1 MSRADRRPR
10 QSGGRRTGRA
20 CELAVR
26 RGLELDH
33 LRVDGARQCT
43 KYNLKSYVRECFTL
57 LIACDLHRTLE
68 AHLMSSLDR
77 AKQFLQNK
85 SRTLALTVVPFA
97 ALVALAAPS
106 KASVLTFAPGTPT
119 LTQTAP
125 SGSLATSNLSA
136 VALDVLNGVSGV
148 AGSGNGTLTNG
159 ISGSWTLSFDMAGSA
174 NGGII
179 TAPIPVDWLF
189 NFTSNV
195 GAVLP
200 WSLTLKLNGSP
211 VTLTPSPDPVS
222 GTIPGFGSQISG
234 TALIPVVEGPI
245 NSYDLL
251 LQINSG
257 FPTVGTFTLGIPAG
271 STLDINPVSSTPEPS
286 AFFLAAPGLALLL
299 LKSRRRQ
306 IRA

>member
-1 MSRADRRPR
+1 VDR
-10 QSGGRRTGRA
+10 
-20 CELAVR
+20 
-26 RGLELDH
+26 
-33 LRVDGARQCT
+33 ARQCT
-43 KYNLKSYVRECFTL
+43 KYNLKSYAEKGFTL
-57 LIACDLHRTLE
+57 LIATNLNHTLE
-68 AHLMSSLDR
+68 IHLMSSLDR

-97 ALVALAAPS
+97 ALVALAPLA
-106 KASVLTFAPGTPT
+106 KASVLSFAPGTPT
-119 LTQTAP
+119 LTQTSA
-125 SGSLATSNLSA
+125 SGSLATSNLSS

-159 ISGSWTLSFDMAGSA
+159 TSGSWTLSFDMAGSA

-179 TAPIPVDWLF
+179 SAPIPVDWLF

-195 GAVLP
+195 GASLP

-211 VTLTPSPDPVS
+211 VTLTPSPDAVS

-245 NSYDLL
+245 NSYDFL

-257 FPTVGTFTLGIPAG
+257 FPTVGTFTLDVPAG

-299 LKSRRRQ
+299 LKSRRKQNRV
-306 IRA
+306 